1 MNNCCVHYCMLERN
15 RNIFS
20 DAIPKSCRD
29 TKVQQAHMHFIKKQK
44 ARKKKKKG
52 KTDTLPKRY
61 ANAVHKRKKT
71 TIQSKPLSFSPS
83 NASHASP
90 DQIEPLSPLS
100 CLPCPSIQSSSS
112 SHTNQPKQIPT
123 NSSLLIAPS
132 PSKSN
137 SSIIAT
143 NSSSCKPSP
152 NSLATLL
159 KSARFIAPFPSV
171 SNKSKALKISSR
183 GSRERMRVAAMERK
197 EEWGRRR
204 RVGPEKVGLLL
215 VVVVVEGAEAGMPWV
230 ERRERRSCFGRSKP
244 RALRATFN
252 SW

>member
-52 KTDTLPKRY
+52 KTDTLPKRN
-61 ANAVHKRKKT
+61 ANAVHKRKT
-71 TIQSKPLSFSPS
+71 PSKVNLFLSQPQCFSS
-83 NASHASP
+83 SP
-90 DQIEPLSPLS
+90 DQLNLSSLS
-100 CLPCPSIQSSSS
+100 CLPRPSIQSSSS

-143 NSSSCKPSP
+143 NSSSCNPSP

-159 KSARFIAPFPSV
+159 RSPKLMAPFPSV
-171 SNKSKALKISSR
+171 SNKSNALKISSR

-204 RVGPEKVGLLL
+204 RVGPEKVGLLVV